1 MGEAAYDVWPVVR
14 LAPVVG
20 LLAAYNTGASS
31 RNKLDTRTR
40 INFHS
45 GKFEIILFIYNE
57 NNKACQNVLE
67 YEYNS

>member
-1 MGEAAYDVWPVVR
+1 MPILSRKSRSQKNVSDPMGEAAYDVWPVVR

-40 INFHS
+40 ISFHS
-45 GKFEIILFIYNE
+45 GKF
-57 NNKACQNVLE
+57 
-67 YEYNS
+67 